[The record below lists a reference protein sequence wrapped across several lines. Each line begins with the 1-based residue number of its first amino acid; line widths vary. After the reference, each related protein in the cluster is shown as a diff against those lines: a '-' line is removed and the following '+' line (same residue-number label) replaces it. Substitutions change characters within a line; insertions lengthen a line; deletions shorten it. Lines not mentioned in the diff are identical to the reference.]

1 MDKPRFGYHF
11 AQLHRLM
18 LSLCKDDI
26 GRLGVQPS
34 QMPFL
39 VTLLRLEGP
48 VTQDELST
56 ALSIDKAATARV
68 LDQLEKKGLV
78 VRKINPRNR
87 RQKLVRVTPRA
98 CGIADRLFEILHETS
113 NVFIKDF
120 TRKEMTTMLTL
131 INRMISNAMKEK
143 NDRHR

>member
-1 MDKPRFGYHF
+1 MDTPRFGYHF

-18 LSLCKDDI
+18 FSLCKKDI

-39 VTLLRLEGP
+39 VTLLRLEKP

-56 ALSIDKAATARV
+56 TLSIDKAATARA
-68 LDQLEKKGLV
+68 LDQLEKNGFV
-78 VRKINPRNR
+78 TRKINPHDR
-87 RQKLVRVTPRA
+87 RQKLVSVTPKAR
-98 CGIADRLFEILHETS
+98 GIAGRLFEILQETS
-113 NVFIKDF
+113 HVFIKDF
-120 TRKEMTTMLTL
+120 SEKEMTTLRTL